1 MRFSLYSRFTL
12 FSFIL
17 CVVFISSSCT
27 KEDYIENIDLPAE
40 TAVTDASRY
49 AVVMEPYVTFRDRP
63 QDDGITA
70 SHARAGEVLEVQAI
84 KLDMINGKQ
93 EMWIELKNAGW
104 IISSSLKLYPTEEKA
119 ITAARK
125 LK

>member
-1 MRFSLYSRFTL
+1 
-12 FSFIL
+12 
-17 CVVFISSSCT
+17 VFISSSCT
-27 KEDYIENIDLPAE
+27 KEDYIENIELPAE